1 MLKETVTYNGVDY
14 DLDDVYQRKLFV
26 TCVEPTDFE
35 EYRYCNIFALHGNKK
50 EKAIGRL
57 PKNYLC
63 DLEFLEKFQQF
74 KPFFT
79 ISVTATTLTDKK
91 GKDIE
96 RVLEVDFD
104 SVVEYDLIIKGS
116 EKSQPQ
122 NKPKSQPQN
131 KPQIEKDLN
140 K

>member
-1 MLKETVTYNGVDY
+1 MLKETVTYSGVEY

-26 TCVEPTDFE
+26 TCVEPTNWED
-35 EYRYCNIFALHGNKK
+35 YQYCNVFALHGNKK
-50 EKAIGRL
+50 EGAIGRL

-63 DLEFLEKFQQF
+63 DLEFLEQFQQF

-79 ISVTATTLTDKK
+79 ISVVATTLTDKK
-91 GKDIE
+91 GKDVE

-104 SVVEYDLIIKGS
+104 SVVEYDLVIKGS
-116 EKSQPQ
+116 EKSKIQP
-122 NKPKSQPQN
+122 
-131 KPQIEKDLN
+131 KPQLPISDKKVTADKDS